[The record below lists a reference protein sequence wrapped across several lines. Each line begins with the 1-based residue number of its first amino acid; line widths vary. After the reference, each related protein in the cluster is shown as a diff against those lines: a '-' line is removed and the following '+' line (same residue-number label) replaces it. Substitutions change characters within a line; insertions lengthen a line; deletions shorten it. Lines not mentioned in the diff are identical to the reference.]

1 VLRHLLAPAHAA
13 QHAPPAALG
22 VTRMHGGTSRTGMPA
37 MMAPGAPRALT
48 GWGDRAP
55 PNEMNDACLAHLRR
69 EGERHRTG
77 RLGELAPADSGGDS
91 DDDDDDP
98 ITWNRRYIYN
108 IMHTS
113 SEHDMQ

>member
-1 VLRHLLAPAHAA
+1 
-13 QHAPPAALG
+13 
-22 VTRMHGGTSRTGMPA
+22 